1 MTRPL
6 VWLRLYRGIADAIR
20 LARQCD
26 PRRLLP
32 GVVGD
37 LAPTPSASV
46 PDADDRQP
54 VDLAAALKASVEA
67 AHQRRIEA
75 MGDAS

>member
-1 MTRPL
+1 LKKQESPGFSRGEQVNELTITADEANSL
-6 VWLRLYRGIADAIR
+6 IDWLEQPAADE
-20 LARQCD
+20 
-26 PRRLLP
+26 
-32 GVVGD
+32 
-37 LAPTPSASV
+37 
-46 PDADDRQP
+46 P

>member
-1 MTRPL
+1 MKKQESPGFSRGEQVNELTITADEANSL
-6 VWLRLYRGIADAIR
+6 IDWLEQPAADE
-20 LARQCD
+20 
-26 PRRLLP
+26 
-32 GVVGD
+32 
-37 LAPTPSASV
+37 
-46 PDADDRQP
+46 P

>member
-1 MTRPL
+1 MTARTA
-6 VWLRLYRGIADAIR
+6 ADE
-20 LARQCD
+20 
-26 PRRLLP
+26 
-32 GVVGD
+32 
-37 LAPTPSASV
+37 
-46 PDADDRQP
+46 P